1 MHFDQMSENV
11 DLTCEPLVVGD
22 VEDAK
27 TLMTSYSLYLLGVC
41 ALMLKDKIRNWTEEK
56 SNTLDF
62 QSCSVGW
69 ARY

>member
-27 TLMTSYSLYLLGVC
+27 RLMTSYSLYLLGVC
-41 ALMLKDKIRNWTEEK
+41 ALMLKDKIRN
-56 SNTLDF
+56 
-62 QSCSVGW
+62 
-69 ARY
+69 